1 MDKDGTPIS
10 GQDFGGLIRQ
20 YFKSN
25 CFFIEIVIID
35 GIDGDRNLTEVF
47 LYSHLKSNQNNDK

>member
-20 YFKSN
+20 NYKSN
-25 CFFIEIVIID
+25 CFFIEIVIVD
-35 GIDGDRNLTEVF
+35 GTDGDRDLTEVF
-47 LYSHLKSNQNNDK
+47 